1 MGEKGSR
8 KDSQWR
14 HIGKSNKWT
23 GCQKVDKIL
32 SRKICPSALQT
43 FHHFFSHHLV
53 ARKLN
58 LEMIH
63 NVGKKL
69 SSEKTPQQY
78 ASAEQHLPFFHHTCP
93 NRRTSTAPSQS
104 ILLTA
109 FKREIGRT
117 KNERNFS
124 SATDC
129 CCCILLYVHK
139 LAAQDP
145 KFSTWKLSLSNAL

>member
-1 MGEKGSR
+1 METHWKIQQMDGLPKSR
-8 KDSQWR
+8 QNFIQENLPVSS
-14 HIGKSNKWT
+14 SNFSPFFLT
-23 GCQKVDKIL
+23 P
-32 SRKICPSALQT
+32 SRRTETEFRNDTQ
-43 FHHFFSHHLV
+43 
-53 ARKLN
+53 RW
-58 LEMIH
+58 
-63 NVGKKL
+63 KKL

-129 CCCILLYVHK
+129 CCCILLYVDK

-145 KFSTWKLSLSNAL
+145 KFSTWKLSLSNAP